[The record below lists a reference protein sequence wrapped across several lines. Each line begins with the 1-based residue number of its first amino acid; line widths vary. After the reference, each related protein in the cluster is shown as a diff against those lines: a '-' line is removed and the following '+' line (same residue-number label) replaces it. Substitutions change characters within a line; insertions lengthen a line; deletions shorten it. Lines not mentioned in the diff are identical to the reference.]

1 TSISSSEGESVQP
14 KASKRRSRKKTVDIE
29 KDLTSSEV
37 LVTLEK
43 PVSTNVLDSEKELQL
58 KEGDGEDISFT
69 YSWPPLVCCF
79 GSAQYSFIPSG
90 RPANR
95 LIDHNIHDSL
105 KGMFW
110 APDKFIR
117 APGGPA
123 SSVAVALAALGGRVA
138 FMGKLG
144 DDEFGNNI
152 LYYLNVNNVQTR
164 SLVLDGSKPTA
175 LSYMKIMRRGGLR
188 MSCNKPC
195 AEDCLLASEI
205 NIDVLKEAKMF
216 YFNSSALLDSNMRST
231 LMEAIKISKKFGGV
245 IFFDPNLPLP
255 LWGASE
261 ETMSFIKE
269 AWNAADV
276 IEVTKQELEFLC
288 SIKPLEKFDTKDN
301 DKSKFIHHKPEQI
314 KHLWHDNLKLL
325 FVTNGTSK
333 IHYYTEKH
341 DGWVRGMEDPPITPF
356 TCDMSVSGDAVV
368 AALMRMLTVQPHL
381 ITDKGY
387 LEHMIKY
394 GIDCGVIDQWLLA
407 RVRGFP
413 PKEGL
418 DVASSQH
425 EMARSLTEREYR
437 TVEE

>member
-1 TSISSSEGESVQP
+1 
-14 KASKRRSRKKTVDIE
+14 
-29 KDLTSSEV
+29 
-37 LVTLEK
+37 
-43 PVSTNVLDSEKELQL
+43 
-58 KEGDGEDISFT
+58 
-69 YSWPPLVCCF
+69 
-79 GSAQYSFIPSG
+79 
-90 RPANR
+90 
-95 LIDHNIHDSL
+95 
-105 KGMFW
+105 
-110 APDKFIR
+110 
-117 APGGPA
+117 
-123 SSVAVALAALGGRVA
+123 
-138 FMGKLG
+138 
-144 DDEFGNNI
+144 
-152 LYYLNVNNVQTR
+152 
-164 SLVLDGSKPTA
+164 
-175 LSYMKIMRRGGLR
+175 
-188 MSCNKPC
+188 
-195 AEDCLLASEI
+195 
-205 NIDVLKEAKMF
+205 MF

-368 AALMRMLTVQPHL
+368 A
-381 ITDKGY
+381 
-387 LEHMIKY
+387 
-394 GIDCGVIDQWLLA
+394 GIRD
-407 RVRGFP
+407 F
-413 PKEGL
+413 
-418 DVASSQH
+418 
-425 EMARSLTEREYR
+425 
-437 TVEE
+437 